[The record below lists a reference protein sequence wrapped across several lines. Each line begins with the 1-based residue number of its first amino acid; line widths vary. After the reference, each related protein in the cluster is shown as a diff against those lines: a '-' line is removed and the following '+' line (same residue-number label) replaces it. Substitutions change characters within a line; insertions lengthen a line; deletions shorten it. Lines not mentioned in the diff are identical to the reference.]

1 MRRVLLALLVVVIVA
16 GIAIYVVFRRD
27 IDAAE
32 ARVAAHNASTVETS
46 LGAITYAEVG
56 EGEPIL
62 TIHGSG
68 GGFDQGLD
76 FATRLAADYRLIAP
90 SRFGYLGSNLPESA
104 ATPDAATVRM
114 QADALAEFL
123 DQLGLEQ
130 VFIFGGSAGT
140 LSAMELA
147 IRHPERCRAL
157 VLAVPAAYAPTRAPN
172 TAGVEGDFWFGVMR
186 AVLSSDFLFWSL
198 MKLSPDTMTQMLL
211 ATDPALVA
219 AAEPAEQARVHGI
232 LTGILPIS
240 RRTGGLL
247 IDMATA
253 GDPQPMELE
262 RITCP
267 VLTVS
272 LRDDLFGT
280 ADPAEYIAAQVPDGR
295 AIVYPTGG
303 HVWVGHDAEMWNA
316 IAEFLA
322 QSEASTAAGG
332 ST

>member
-1 MRRVLLALLVVVIVA
+1 MRRLLLALLIVVAVA
-16 GIAIYVVFRRD
+16 GVALYVAFQRD
-27 IDAAE
+27 MDAAE
-32 ARVAAHNASTVETS
+32 ARVAAHDASAVETS
-46 LGAITYAEVG
+46 FGQVTYAEAG
-56 EGEPIL
+56 DGEPIL

-68 GGFDQGLD
+68 GGYDQGLD
-76 FATRLAADYRLIAP
+76 FATRLASRYRLIAP
-90 SRFGYLGSNLPESA
+90 SRFGYLGSRLAESA
-104 ATPDAATVRM
+104 ANPDMATVKM
-114 QADALAEFL
+114 QADALDEFL

-186 AVLSSDFLFWSL
+186 AVLGSDFLFWSL
-198 MKLSPDTMTQMLL
+198 MKLSPDTMTRMLL

-219 AAEPAEQARVHGI
+219 AADPAEQARVHRI

-240 RRTGGLL
+240 RRTDGLL
-247 IDMATA
+247 IDMATS

-267 VLTVS
+267 VLTLS
-272 LRDDLFGT
+272 LKDDLFGT
-280 ADPAEYIAAQVPDGR
+280 SDPAEYIAAQVPDGR
-295 AIVYPTGG
+295 AIIYPTGG
-303 HVWVGHDAEMWNA
+303 HVWVGRDAEVWGA
-316 IAEFLA
+316 IAEFLRGVGDG
-322 QSEASTAAGG
+322 QTVAGAR
-332 ST
+332 